1 MAALD
6 KSRGKAMEALLTL
19 AQKGAATK
27 AAKKKA
33 VEKKLAKKKAEK
45 AVAIA
50 AKATEESESSN
61 ANTKGKL
68 VKEPTPITLAQ
79 KGAATKAANKRI
91 REEIAAAD

>member
-6 KSRGKAMEALLTL
+6 KSRGEAVEALLTL

-33 VEKKLAKKKAEK
+33 AEEKSAKKKAEK
-45 AVAIA
+45 AAAVA
-50 AKATEESESSN
+50 AKAAEGGKSSN
-61 ANTKGKL
+61 ADAEGEL
-68 VKEPTPITLAQ
+68 VKELTPMTIAQ

-91 REEIAAAD
+91 REEMAAAD